1 MKFSICLAV
10 IFHQSG
16 SSITALAN
24 ELHHHVIETPE
35 EVAKLFVPSLLY
47 TIQNNLLYL
56 ALTNLDAATYQ
67 VCYQMKILTTA
78 IFSAI
83 MLNRKFS
90 AKKWFA
96 LVLLT
101 IGVALAQSSG
111 SGDTHTENHAS
122 ESEAQQNRFV
132 GLVAVLCAACTSGFS
147 GVYFERILKGAQ
159 TTLWVR
165 NIQMGLPSVLIAFT
179 GVYLKDGA
187 VVASKG
193 MLVGFTPMVWLVVFV
208 QAAGGL
214 IVAVVVKYADSVLKV
229 FAASFSIVA
238 SCIVSVFLFDF
249 RPNLQFCFG
258 TVFVC
263 ASIVMYSR
271 PDRIKRKRRSALPT
285 KRNDNGTIEG
295 GVSHRKI

>member
-1 MKFSICLAV
+1 MVK
-10 IFHQSG
+10 
-16 SSITALAN
+16 
-24 ELHHHVIETPE
+24 
-35 EVAKLFVPSLLY
+35 
-47 TIQNNLLYL
+47 
-56 ALTNLDAATYQ
+56 
-67 VCYQMKILTTA
+67 
-78 IFSAI
+78 
-83 MLNRKFS
+83 
-90 AKKWFA
+90 
-96 LVLLT
+96 
-101 IGVALAQSSG
+101 
-111 SGDTHTENHAS
+111 
-122 ESEAQQNRFV
+122 RFV